1 MQNNKI
7 SDARIYFI
15 SAIHTMRI
23 AIMIFFATC
32 PLLFTIAFIYFIFN
46 LEWVKAFVYGVI
58 GVSTYFAYPVVSSW
72 FEECRVKF
80 KREVD
85 EWCEKID
92 NDSK

>member
-32 PLLFTIAFIYFIFN
+32 PLLFALISIYFVFN
-46 LEWVKAFVYGVI
+46 LEWIRAFVYGVI
-58 GVSTYFAYPVVSSW
+58 GVSTYFAYPLASSW
-72 FEECRVKF
+72 FEQCRIKF
-80 KREVD
+80 KGEVD
-85 EWCEKID
+85 AWCEMLDK
-92 NDSK
+92 DSK